1 MPQTVIQAAHNL
13 VKRAGNRG
21 RIIPPADFD
30 KLAEELA
37 IPVPPWL
44 RELFTSVPLCGLEF
58 AWQKY
63 EPDSDFDGL
72 EVMEWADAPGIRS
85 ETLQC
90 YPGIVLREFGYISVA
105 SDSMGGGDPYFVNV
119 HEGID
124 PPLYQIYHDISDQA
138 SRIIAGGRRI
148 VSPRL
153 SDFFLSARLDA

>member
-1 MPQTVIQAAHNL
+1 
-13 VKRAGNRG
+13 
-21 RIIPPADFD
+21 
-30 KLAEELA
+30 
-37 IPVPPWL
+37 
-44 RELFTSVPLCGLEF
+44 
-58 AWQKY
+58 
-63 EPDSDFDGL
+63 
-72 EVMEWADAPGIRS
+72 MEWADAPGNTERDAAM
-85 ETLQC
+85 LPWHC
-90 YPGIVLREFGYISVA
+90 LREFGYISVA